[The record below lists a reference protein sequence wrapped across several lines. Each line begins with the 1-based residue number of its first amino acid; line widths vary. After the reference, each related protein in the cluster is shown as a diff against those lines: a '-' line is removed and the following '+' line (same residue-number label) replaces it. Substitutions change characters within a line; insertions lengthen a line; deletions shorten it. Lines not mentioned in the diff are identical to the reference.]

1 MWVPLTR
8 LQQWLTP
15 IGPALQKAHGPEV
28 ASRPP
33 GGTLAPVTRTLGR
46 GYTWAKIFGWSGLC
60 FNTGWMPWLISPAI
74 MASVR
79 LSALLRS
86 ALSRMESG
94 SPLSVEWLAV
104 FPAPIRSVPSDAS
117 NVYDTCFFLFSKRA
131 FFCLPLLYCVQKLS
145 LINVTTFKYFLN
157 YQNKIILNKFIS
169 L

>member
-1 MWVPLTR
+1 MWVTLTR

-15 IGPALQKAHGPEV
+15 TGPALRKAHGPEV

-46 GYTWAKIFGWSGLC
+46 GFTWAKIFGWSGLC

-86 ALSRMESG
+86 ALSRTESG
-94 SPLSVEWLAV
+94 SPLSVEWLTA
-104 FPAPIRSVPSDAS
+104 FPALIRSVPSDAS
-117 NVYDTCFFLFSKRA
+117 NVYDTLIQSFGFFIFLLKRA
-131 FFCLPLLYCVQKLS
+131 SFPSLLPSAIEELRCVVFFIELEK
-145 LINVTTFKYFLN
+145 
-157 YQNKIILNKFIS
+157 
-169 L
+169 